1 MKTKINLALMLALA
15 LMLIG
20 ATLTMAA
27 TGRGG
32 IQRSSAQAEGPM

>member
-1 MKTKINLALMLALA
+1 MKTRINLALMLALA
-15 LMLIG
+15 LTLIG

-32 IQRSSAQAEGPM
+32 TQCSSAQAERPM